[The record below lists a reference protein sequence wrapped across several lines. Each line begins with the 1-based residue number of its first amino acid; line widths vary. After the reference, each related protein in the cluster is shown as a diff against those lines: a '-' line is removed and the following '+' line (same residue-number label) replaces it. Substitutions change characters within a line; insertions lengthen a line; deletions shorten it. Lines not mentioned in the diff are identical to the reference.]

1 MHKLQRQLQT
11 DHSHLQRLL
20 NYLSHEIDCYDF
32 DSKRTADLTI
42 ILSALDYVNVY
53 PDKWHHP
60 AEDIIFGRLIKKKV
74 KESDLIQT
82 LKDEH
87 QAIAQETHK
96 IQELFNNV
104 AGDCIVPASEILATA
119 RRFIS
124 LQRQHIEKE
133 SEYIYPLMDTALS
146 DKDWDDIEKE
156 ITLQSDPLFGAVS
169 KKEYDHLYRY
179 ILDLEKSK
187 NE

>member
-11 DHSHLQRLL
+11 DHFHLQRLL
-20 NYLSHEIDCYDF
+20 NYLSHEINCYDF
-32 DSKRTADLTI
+32 DSERTADLTV

-60 AEDIIFGRLIKKKV
+60 AEDIIFGRLIRKKV
-74 KESDLIQT
+74 KESNLIQV

-96 IQELFNNV
+96 IHELFKSV
-104 AGDCIVPASEILATA
+104 AGDCIVPANELLATT
-119 RRFIS
+119 RHFIS

-133 SEYIYPLMDTALS
+133 SERIYPLMDTALS
-146 DKDWDDIEKE
+146 DEDWRAIEKE
-156 ITLQSDPLFGAVS
+156 ITLQSDPLFDAAS

-187 NE
+187 NN